1 MRERTTRQQEL
12 LDLARRLFSTHGYAT
27 TSMRDLA
34 EAAGVLPGSLYA
46 HFRSKSEILAA
57 IFEDF
62 YDDLLPVQAAA
73 VAGDGCGLERLE
85 TMLAAV
91 MPVIAR
97 RPRDFLVVS
106 SEWVSLMAETD
117 HPEAIAMAQRSLE
130 LWTAVV
136 EDGQVD
142 GSMRSDVSAE
152 VLVSMTT
159 FALVGNVIC
168 TAASPDPMPVEAT
181 TKILCSMAA
190 ALPSPMPSSA
200 QSL

>member
-1 MRERTTRQQEL
+1 MKERTTRQQEL
-12 LDLARRLFSTHGYAT
+12 LDLARRLFSTYGYAT

-62 YDDLLPVQAAA
+62 YDDLLPVQSAA

-85 TMLAAV
+85 AMLEAV

-117 HPEAIAMAQRSLE
+117 HPEVIAKAQRSLD
-130 LWTAVV
+130 LWSAVV

-159 FALVGNVIC
+159 FALVGNILC
-168 TAASPDPMPVEAT
+168 TAASPDPMPLEAT
-181 TKILCSMAA
+181 TKILCSMAS

-200 QSL
+200 QPL